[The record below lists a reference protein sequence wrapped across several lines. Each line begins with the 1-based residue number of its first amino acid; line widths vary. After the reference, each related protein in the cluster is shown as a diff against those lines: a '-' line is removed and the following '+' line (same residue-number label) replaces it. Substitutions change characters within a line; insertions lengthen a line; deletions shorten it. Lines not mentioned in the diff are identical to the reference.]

1 MSDLVRQIESLLKI
15 KLQIVEA
22 RDGDLL
28 DPLMRFKENQPKVA
42 LEGGHV
48 VGLNLART
56 GLDDE
61 KWGKLLALPGLAD
74 TLRALNL
81 CENKLTRFPFPEGT
95 GLRRLERLH
104 LGANALKEFALPAD
118 AGGVVELDLEENPL
132 EDPGPEI
139 TKQGKAAVLR
149 FLKELAQQGVSE
161 VFEVKMLIVG
171 EGETGKTTLWNLLID
186 ADHPVPNP
194 KQEPTVGIQI
204 HEGWKFRHLDR
215 PDDTFLVN
223 LWDFGGQDIQYMTHQ
238 FFLTRRSFYVLLAD
252 GRREVA
258 NFPYWLKIISLL
270 GCEENSTERLPVL
283 VVLNEKGNPI
293 ARPPYDAAAA
303 REDYPKL
310 ELIKREVDFGKKD
323 GRFEALRSAIEDILC
338 HKLSHLPL
346 KFPKKWNNVR
356 LELHR
361 IGQTR
366 NHIDSR
372 EFQNVCKQ
380 QGVSDQQSR
389 DDLSQWLHDLGV
401 ILHFHEDP
409 ALADFIVLNPQ
420 WAANAVYEIMRHQS
434 VLTNHG
440 RFDKKMLREVWTTCS
455 FTDAE
460 QGKLLSLM
468 LKDNFEVCFKA
479 TEQGREIY
487 IAPQLLS
494 EKRPDEYAWTSDPK
508 ALRYTYQY
516 PFMPNGII
524 GRLIVRLHEDIE
536 TRNGRKMVWEKGAL
550 LTKDGCK
557 AQIIESTDPA
567 DGRKLIKIE
576 VQGDQLE
583 DSKNVLRYIRQE
595 LDNIHARSFPTLKVF
610 HKIPCNCAKCAE
622 ETAPY
627 EYDFSDLKNRKKPTI
642 ECPKSTLD
650 IPVRQLLEGVFER
663 AELEQKE
670 AEVMGNQQ
678 IINIENKIVMPES
691 NNAPRTPNDPSSIF
705 AYLAAFVVVAAAV
718 ILLLNLVDV
727 WKTIVGVVSMVLLL
741 TVLGA
746 FQLRNDGRFSEKSF
760 LELMEMVFRK
770 IPPLNLFFKNNNRD
784 NKE

>member
-1 MSDLVRQIESLLKI
+1 MSDLVRQIESLLQK
-15 KLQIVEA
+15 KLHPVEA
-22 RDGDLL
+22 RGGDLL

-48 VGLNLART
+48 IGLNLART
-56 GLDDE
+56 GLDDQ
-61 KWGKLLALPGLAD
+61 KWQQILALPGLAD
-74 TLRALNL
+74 HLRALNL
-81 CENKLTRFPFPEGT
+81 CENKLTRFPFPEGK
-95 GLRRLERLH
+95 GLRRLEKLH
-104 LGANALKEFALPAD
+104 LGDNALKEFALPPD
-118 AGGVVELDLEENPL
+118 AGGVVELDLEGNPL
-132 EDPGPEI
+132 ENPGPEMM
-139 TKQGKAAVLR
+139 KQGKAAVLR
-149 FLKELAQQGVSE
+149 FLYEMAQQGVSE

-186 ADHPVPNP
+186 PDHPVPDPNQ
-194 KQEPTVGIQI
+194 KSTVGIQI
-204 HEGWKFRHLDR
+204 HEGWKFQHLDR
-215 PDDTFLVN
+215 PGDTFLVN

-270 GCEENSTERLPVL
+270 GCEENSAERLPVL

-310 ELIKREVDFGKKD
+310 ELIKREVDFGNKD
-323 GRFEALRSAIEDILC
+323 GRFEALRSAIQDVLC
-338 HKLSHLPL
+338 HKLAHLPL

-361 IGQTR
+361 IGQSR
-366 NHIDSR
+366 NHIDSNEYHDICTR
-372 EFQNVCKQ
+372 
-380 QGVSDQQSR
+380 QGVTDKQSR

-409 ALADFIVLNPQ
+409 SLADFIVLNPQ

-434 VLTNHG
+434 VLANHG
-440 RFDKKMLREVWTTCS
+440 RFDKKMLREVWTACS

-460 QGKLLSLM
+460 QGKLLNLM

-479 TEQGREIY
+479 AEQGREIY

-494 EKRPDEYAWTSDPK
+494 EKRPDEYAWTTDK
-508 ALRYTYQY
+508 NALRYTYQY

-536 TRNGRKMVWEKGAL
+536 TRNGRKMVWEKGTL
-550 LTKDGCK
+550 LKKDGCQ
-557 AQIIESTDPA
+557 AQIIETTDPA

-576 VQGDQLE
+576 VQGEHPE
-583 DSKNVLRYIRQE
+583 DRKNVLRYIRQE
-595 LDNIHARSFPTLKVF
+595 LDNIHTRSFPTLKVF
-610 HKIPCNCAKCAE
+610 HKIPCNCAQCAGSATPNE
-622 ETAPY
+622 F
-627 EYDFSDLKNRKKPTI
+627 DFASLKNRKKPTI

-650 IPVRQLLEGVFER
+650 IPVKQLLEGVFES

-670 AEVMGNQQ
+670 TESSGNQH
-678 IINIENKIVMPES
+678 IIKNEIKIVMPEQP
-691 NNAPRTPNDPSSIF
+691 NTPRTTNDPSSIY
-705 AYLAAFVVVAAAV
+705 AYMSAFVVVAAVV

-746 FQLRNDGRFSEKSF
+746 FQLRNDDRFSEKSF

-770 IPPLNLFFKNNNRD
+770 IPPLNFFFKNNNRD
-784 NKE
+784 PKE